1 MSCTSKHVLINQAVV
16 TDITTEKI
24 SLSARARNMIGFLK
38 ISNYVS
44 GTFTV
49 KIQHSPNGTDWFDL
63 IVFGLP
69 KVANGIF
76 EDFPIKDAYF
86 FSCFQ
91 YVRATLDDGGVA
103 SDATVQLELHYG
115 E

>member
-16 TDITTEKI
+16 TDITTEAI
-24 SLSARARNMIGFLK
+24 SLSAKARYMVGFLK
-38 ISNYVS
+38 ITNYVS
-44 GTFTV
+44 GTFTA
-49 KIQHSPNGTDWFDL
+49 KIQHSPNGRDWFDL
-63 IVFGLP
+63 VVFGAA
-69 KVANGIF
+69 KVANGF
-76 EDFPIKDAYF
+76 YKDFPIEDAYF

-103 SDATVQLELHYG
+103 SDATVLVELHYG